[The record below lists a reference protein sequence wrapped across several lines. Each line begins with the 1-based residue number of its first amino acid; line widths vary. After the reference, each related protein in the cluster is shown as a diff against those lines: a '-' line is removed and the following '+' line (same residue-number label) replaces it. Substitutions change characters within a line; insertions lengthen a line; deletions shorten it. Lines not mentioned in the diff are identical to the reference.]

1 MNTESIL
8 IRPSTVA
15 ALLAGF
21 AVTQAPD
28 ASAQVTVNAGI
39 LTINAPAGG
48 LNSRILAGPAPGV
61 VQLFQVPGAP
71 NGQRLTGIQAVRVLS
86 GAGPDQL
93 EFDIRQNT
101 PFEVFADTGAGN
113 SDIKVKWVVPPTASP
128 VNPKLNL
135 LQGAGSKKVWFDFE
149 SYAATVDLDWNVR
162 GTGQGAGEVKSLV
175 AFQQGSLNTTADLHL
190 QSGTGT
196 DKLDLVIDSMSD
208 NLRLDVVSRGAE
220 IVTTQVLADDP
231 GTRLDVLYD
240 VMGTSRPNLV
250 EFQLDSAVSNV
261 WVDYVIDGGT
271 QVDEVKLGMTQLVPG
286 VIQSTLDID
295 TGAAADKV
303 DVKFDGQAS
312 ELRLSGLV
320 QGADGSDEI
329 KLYSEFETT
338 SDAVLAGGAGN
349 DQLLAEIKGPLS
361 SIGSNPLRFAG
372 GLGNDTM
379 VLKADGGV
387 VGTPPVLD
395 GGAGFDSASGPAQT
409 VNVEVVQ

>member
-21 AVTQAPD
+21 AVTLAPE
-28 ASAQVTVNAGI
+28 ASAQVTVQAGI
-39 LTINAPAGG
+39 LHINAPAGG
-48 LNSRILAGPAPGV
+48 LNSRILAGPAPGA

-93 EFDIRQNT
+93 EFEIRQNT
-101 PFEVFADTGAGN
+101 PFEVFADTGAGE
-113 SDIKVKWVVPPTASP
+113 SDIKVKWVVPSTSSP

-135 LQGAGSKKVWFDFE
+135 RQGAGSKKVWFDFE
-149 SYAATVDLDWNVR
+149 SYAETVDLDWNVHA
-162 GTGQGAGEVKSLV
+162 TGQGAGEVKCLV
-175 AFQQGSLNTTADLHL
+175 AFQQGSQDSTADLHFH
-190 QSGTGT
+190 SGTGS

-208 NLRLDVVSRGAE
+208 NLRLDVASQGAE
-220 IVTTQVLADDP
+220 IVTTQVIADDP

-240 VMGTSRPNLV
+240 VMGTARPNLV
-250 EFQLDSAVSNV
+250 EFKLDSAVSNV
-261 WVDYVIDGGT
+261 WVDFVIDGSR
-271 QVDEVKLGMTQLVPG
+271 QMDEVKLGMTQLVPG
-286 VIQSTLDID
+286 LIHSTLDID

-303 DVKFDGQAS
+303 EVKFDGQAS
-312 ELRLSGLV
+312 ELRLNGLV
-320 QGADGSDEI
+320 QGAGGNDEI

-349 DQLLAEIKGPLS
+349 DLMLAEIKGPLS
-361 SIGSNPLRFAG
+361 SVGPNPLRFAG
-372 GLGNDTM
+372 GSGNDTM

-387 VGTPPVLD
+387 LGARPVLD
-395 GGAGFDSASGPAQT
+395 GGAGADSASGPGQT